1 MYKYCNY
8 KKSPPPRF
16 NLFNYNLTIFDI
28 YVVVRHKNEI
38 TKIQ

>member
-8 KKSPPPRF
+8 KKSPRF
-16 NLFNYNLTIFDI
+16 NFFNYNLTIFDI